1 MSIRHPMT
9 VTDERPRPVQVVVS
23 WVLTLLTAGYLL
35 PWAVA
40 ATRGKSNTGF
50 VFWLNLLLGWTVV
63 GWVAAFLLAVLPHK
77 RYVVRG

>member
-9 VTDERPRPVQVVVS
+9 VTDGRPRPVQVVLS
-23 WVLTLLTAGYLL
+23 WLLTLLTVGYFL

-40 ATRGKSNTGF
+40 ATRGKANTGF

-63 GWVAAFLLAVLPHK
+63 GWVAGLVVALRPH
-77 RYVVRG
+77 RRLTFPG